1 MNNVKRVKGKNS
13 IYIDYEK
20 VNARRIERGMT
31 CAEIGMMCGR
41 TDGWYTGLKKN
52 KTTAQAAALLAGSLD
67 FDLDEIIYDP
77 NAPKEPEQTE
87 IETNSIDITDVFND
101 SLAETSRKFEEQHAE
116 ALAEQKKQTEELAK
130 IQAQISALGINLL
143 SIAGSLTKIANSLEV
158 REPDVKTDN
167 VKHAES
173 ILKSMTQDTGEAQ
186 AEKYNRACDM
196 RSINEKERV
205 RALDNLNCQYQ
216 WRTTKSGGR
225 MCYVVRGC

>member
-1 MNNVKRVKGKNS
+1 M
-13 IYIDYEK
+13 D
-20 VNARRIERGMT
+20 MT
-31 CAEIGMMCGR
+31 TDDIAALCGR
-41 TDGWYTGLKKN
+41 TGGWFAGLKDN
-52 KTTAQAAALLAGSLD
+52 KTTKNAAVLLAKNLG
-67 FDLDEIIYDP
+67 FEYEEIVIDP
-77 NAPKEPEQTE
+77 NAPKECEQME
-87 IETNSIDITDVFND
+87 IPTKEIDITGIVND
-101 SLAETSRKFEEQHAE
+101 SFAETSRKLEEQHNA

-196 RSINEKERV
+196 RNINEKERV
-205 RALDNLNCQYQ
+205 RALDNMNCQYQ

-225 MCYVVRGC
+225 MCYIVRGC